1 VTPTGTATT
10 VPIEVISWVTTFVG
24 GDGSGR
30 RVIDTPLE
38 PGATVRS
45 ALIALT
51 ARYPDLHRALW
62 HGHELGENIE
72 VLVNDAVLGIA
83 HDIDSPLA
91 PGDRITL
98 LAQYMGG

>member
-1 VTPTGTATT
+1 VTI
-10 VPIEVISWVTTFVG
+10 PIEVASWVTKFVG

-30 RVIDTPLE
+30 RVIEQPVAA
-38 PGATVRS
+38 GATVRS
-45 ALIALT
+45 ALAEFSS
-51 ARYPDLHRALW
+51 RFPELHQALW
-62 HGHELGENIE
+62 HGAELGENIE

-83 HDIDSPLA
+83 HDLDSPLR